1 MANVE
6 KLLHWGSAGVDLIAK
21 LEPRPD
27 ERAQLSEAKLK
38 IRNRL
43 RERVEAF
50 TKTVLGTAIP
60 PRFFTQG
67 SDAYK
72 MLNRPAHMPPQQMD
86 FDDGMY
92 LPLSFLKEESRPSIA
107 SDRLFAVVDATLQEL
122 ADEEGWTFDDSK
134 PTCARLMISEHSH
147 VDVPLYS
154 IPDEEFATM
163 RKAILAREASFAD
176 SAIYG
181 FAQDQDVDV
190 WEELPTEHVLLAHRD
205 EGWKRSDP
213 RKISNWVKDCID
225 LYGEQFRRMCRYLKA
240 WRDFHKQSNVCSLL
254 LMVCVFEV
262 YEELGRKMP
271 DRDDRALAK
280 IAERLPD
287 LLTNLIYNPTDPDE
301 KLCARLT
308 DEDRQAAVA
317 KAHELAAQIG
327 SIVDHCYNPEL
338 AIREL
343 KHAFGPRIADRPD
356 LVVIERAAETV
367 YAKPR
372 EHVVA
377 PAVGRSIS
385 G

>member
-1 MANVE
+1 MASVE
-6 KLLHWGSAGVDLIAK
+6 KLLHWGSEGVDLIAK
-21 LEPRPD
+21 LEPRSD
-27 ERAQLSEAKLK
+27 DRAQLSAAKLK
-38 IRNRL
+38 IRKRL
-43 RERVEAF
+43 KERVELF
-50 TKTVLGTAIP
+50 TKTVLGTAIQ

-72 MLNRPAHMPPQQMD
+72 MLNRPAHVPPQQMD

-107 SDRLFAVVDATLQEL
+107 SDRLFAVVDATLREL
-122 ADEEGWTFDDSK
+122 ADEEDWSFDNSK
-134 PTCARLMISEHSH
+134 PTCARVIISDHSH

-154 IPDEEFATM
+154 IPDEEFVMM
-163 RKAILAREASFAD
+163 RKAVIAREVAFAD
-176 SAIYG
+176 SAIDG
-181 FAQDQDVDV
+181 FAQDADI
-190 WEELPTEHVLLAHRD
+190 WEELPTEDVLLAHRD

-213 RKISNWVKDCID
+213 RKISNWVRDCVA

-254 LMVCVFEV
+254 LMVCVFQV

-280 IAERLPD
+280 IAERLPA
-287 LLTNLIYNPTDPDE
+287 LLANLIYNPTDPDE
-301 KLCARLT
+301 QLCARLT
-308 DEDRQAAVA
+308 PEDRQAAVA
-317 KAHELAAQIG
+317 KARELALQIG
-327 SIVDHCYNPEL
+327 SIVDHCYNADV

-343 KHAFGPRIADRPD
+343 QHAFGPRIANRPD

-372 EHVVA
+372 QHVAA
-377 PAVGRSIS
+377 PAVGRSVS